1 MHLNSNQIDKNA
13 FQTNGAGVL
22 VVILLQFL
30 FPKLEIHESVELTNT
45 FPCLG

>member
-13 FQTNGAGVL
+13 IQINTDRVL

-30 FPKLEIHESVELTNT
+30 LPKSEIHETLELTNT
-45 FPCLG
+45 FHYLR